1 MGLELC
7 QVTQG
12 WMADELWGSA
22 CFLPS
27 LRLQAYTPPCL
38 VFHMGSG
45 DATQELTFATYKTQA
60 LSTEPSAHSQ
70 VS

>member
-1 MGLELC
+1 MDLELC
-7 QVTQG
+7 QVTRG
-12 WMADELWGSA
+12 WMTDELWGSA

-27 LRLQAYTPPCL
+27 LRLRADTPPCL

-45 DATQELTFATYKTQA
+45 AATRELTFATYKAQA
-60 LSTEPSAHSQ
+60 FSTEPSAHSQ